1 MVILSGFFI
10 FPNYSTHFNTST
22 YCYFDLFLQYLL
34 KGDFR
39 LSFFCNFIPQNFN
52 MRLYLSFLFFAI
64 VSPAFSQEKT
74 SSEDA
79 PKIKIDSLYRE
90 DQFYF
95 SFTLNTLQN
104 RPNGVSQEKF
114 SSGFSIG
121 FLRDFPVN
129 KTRTIAIAPGIGLS
143 YNNFIQ
149 NLKITASNQTP
160 EYTILGSNIS
170 YDKNKFSQ
178 LLVEVP
184 VELRWRSSTYESHKF
199 WRVYGGFKMGY
210 LLYDKSIYK
219 DSNGKI
225 IVTNN
230 KDFNTFQYGTYL
242 SVGNNSINIYGY
254 YGLNSLFQSAKINT
268 ESIDMNSMNIGI
280 MFYIL

>member
-1 MVILSGFFI
+1 
-10 FPNYSTHFNTST
+10 
-22 YCYFDLFLQYLL
+22 
-34 KGDFR
+34 
-39 LSFFCNFIPQNFN
+39 
-52 MRLYLSFLFFAI
+52 MRLFLSFLLFAI
-64 VSPAFSQEKT
+64 VIPAFSQEKT

-104 RPNGVSQEKF
+104 RPKGVSQEKF
-114 SSGFSIG
+114 SSGFSLG

-184 VELRWRSSTYESHKF
+184 IELRWRSSTYESHKF

-242 SVGNNSINIYGY
+242 SVGYNSINIYAY

-268 ESIDMNSMNIGI
+268 ESIDMNPMNIGI